1 VKRVILT
8 GDDFGLAQTVNEAIE
23 LAHTRGVLTAASL
36 MVSGAAAADALDR
49 ARRLPAL
56 GVGLH
61 VVLVEGRPVLPPEE
75 IPDLVDPNGEF
86 SARLVRAGFRFA
98 FVPGIRRQLKAEV
111 RAQFEAF
118 RHTGLE
124 LDHVDVH
131 NHMHLHPSVLG
142 LVLEVGRGFGLRA
155 MRLPNEPPFWAWK
168 ASRQGLMARLAF
180 AGFLWPLVALMRAR
194 MARAGIT
201 YNDYLL
207 GMFDS
212 GAMVEG
218 RVLALLDHLREG
230 VTELHFHPASGRA
243 PELDRTM
250 PTYVHEQELT
260 ALLSPEVRAAL
271 SRPGIELT
279 RFADLVRRG
288 GVGSSEV
295 GRISR
300 A

>member
-1 VKRVILT
+1 MKRVILT
-8 GDDFGLAQTVNEAIE
+8 GDDFGLVQTVNEAIE
-23 LAHTRGVLTAASL
+23 LAHTQGVLTAASL
-36 MVSGAAAADALDR
+36 MVSGEAAADAVDR

-75 IPDLVDPNGEF
+75 IPDLVDAKGEF
-86 SARLVRAGFRFA
+86 SARLVCAGFRFA

-124 LDHVDVH
+124 LDHADVH
-131 NHMHLHPSVLG
+131 NHMHLHPSILG
-142 LVLEVGRGFGLRA
+142 VVLEVGRDFGLRA
-155 MRLPNEPPFWAWK
+155 VRLPNEPPLWAWK
-168 ASRQGLMARLAF
+168 ASHRGLMARLAL

-207 GMFDS
+207 GMSDS

-218 RVLALLDHLREG
+218 RVLTLLKHLREG
-230 VTELHFHPASGRA
+230 VTEIHFHPASGRA
-243 PELDRTM
+243 PQLDRTM
-250 PTYVHEQELT
+250 PTYVHERELE
-260 ALLSPEVRAAL
+260 ALLSREVRAAL
-271 SRPGIELT
+271 SRPGVKRI
-279 RFADLVRRG
+279 RFADLIRHNRPGACQRG
-288 GVGSSEV
+288 P
-295 GRISR
+295 